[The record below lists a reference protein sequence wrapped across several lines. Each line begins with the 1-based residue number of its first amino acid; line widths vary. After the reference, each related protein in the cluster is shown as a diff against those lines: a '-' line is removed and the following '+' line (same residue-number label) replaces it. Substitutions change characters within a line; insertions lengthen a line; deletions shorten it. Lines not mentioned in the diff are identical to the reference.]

1 MELNVTEKNKG
12 RMKGNASGLE
22 LVVVLIFLIN

>member
-12 RMKGNASGLE
+12 RTKGNASGLE
-22 LVVVLIFLIN
+22 LVVVLIFFN